1 MCYGVSVPSQDS
13 EMSCIYVLWVSSQ
26 DSEMSCI
33 CVLGVSSQH
42 IEMSCIC
49 VLWGICT
56 KSGQCDVMYLC
67 VRGIKS
73 GQ

>member
-1 MCYGVSVPSQDS
+1 ML
-13 EMSCIYVLWVSSQ
+13 CIYVLGVSSQ

-33 CVLGVSSQH
+33 WVL
-42 IEMSCIC
+42 M
-49 VLWGICT
+49 GI
-56 KSGQCDVMYLC
+56 KSGQLDVMYLC